1 MLAVDVPIES
11 VNQCPT
17 LHTRK
22 TAVEIQR
29 PQTGRSRR
37 GRTLHDL
44 DKKRK
49 TLVAKPLLRF
59 PDSISRIVN
68 CPCVV
73 HQTPFKFA
81 KRKARQDLTLDGL
94 VSSTFSAIFKVCR

>member
-29 PQTGRSRR
+29 PQAGRSRR

-49 TLVAKPLLRF
+49 TPVAKPF
-59 PDSISRIVN
+59 SGVFYSVFSAGYFS
-68 CPCVV
+68 CVV
-73 HQTPFKFA
+73 HQIPFKFA

-94 VSSTFSAIFKVCR
+94 VSSTFSAIFRVCR